1 MRILISLKLSTVPW
15 GFRKLLRHLHQKY
28 TKPLGL
34 PIIIT
39 ENGFPVEDEG
49 KLELADIINDTA
61 RQAFFES
68 YLKELIEAVRDDGI
82 EMSGYFGWS
91 LLE

>member
-1 MRILISLKLSTVPW
+1 
-15 GFRKLLRHLHQKY
+15 
-28 TKPLGL
+28 
-34 PIIIT
+34 
-39 ENGFPVEDEG
+39 VEDEG
-49 KLELADIINDTA
+49 KLEIADIINDTA